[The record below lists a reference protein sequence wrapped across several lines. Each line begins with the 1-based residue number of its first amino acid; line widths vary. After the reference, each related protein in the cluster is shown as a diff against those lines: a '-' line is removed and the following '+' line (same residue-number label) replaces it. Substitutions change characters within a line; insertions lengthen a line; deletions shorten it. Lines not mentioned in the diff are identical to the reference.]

1 MGTCEICNKNSSLIS
16 DFLGLCRE
24 CIVNNPDEALNVAS
38 QKHSEV
44 RSKFSLPAQPPIKGV
59 TCNFCGN
66 KCEIPSGGV
75 GFCGLSENDD
85 GKLKRPDGL
94 VAELYYDP
102 HPTNC
107 VSAKYCGASGVG
119 YPEYSY
125 VNARERGFYNLSMF
139 CIGCS
144 ASCLFC
150 QNWHYLSLIGEKEVY
165 TVPEE
170 EFLSYITE
178 KVSCIC
184 FFGGDPTVQME
195 KITGYS
201 REAKKMYEDRILR
214 FCLETNGNFNEQ
226 LLKEFAKISLAS
238 GGGIKFDLKTH
249 NQTLNKVLS
258 GIDNVIAYK
267 SFELLGS
274 MHKEREKVPFLRAST
289 LLVPGYITPHEV
301 EKIAKFISNVNPSI
315 PYSLLAF
322 SPKFM
327 MSDLQTTPRKLAF
340 EAKRKAE
347 KYLLNVNI
355 GNEWLLR

>member
-1 MGTCEICNKNSSLIS
+1 LE
-16 DFLGLCRE
+16 
-24 CIVNNPDEALNVAS
+24 VAA
-38 QKHSEV
+38 QKQAEV
-44 RSKFSLPAQPPIKGV
+44 RSRFSLPAQPPANGV
-59 TCNFCGN
+59 SCNFCGN
-66 KCEIPSGGV
+66 GCKIPPREV
-75 GFCGLSENDD
+75 GFCGLSENDG

-119 YPEYSY
+119 YPKYSY
-125 VNARERGFYNLSMF
+125 VNVRERGYYNLSVF

-150 QNWHYLSLIGEKEVY
+150 QNWHYLSMIREKEVY
-165 TVPEE
+165 TVPED

-184 FFGGDPTVQME
+184 FFGGDPTVQLE
-195 KITGYS
+195 KITDYS
-201 REAKKMYEDRILR
+201 IKAKKKSEDRILR
-214 FCLETNGNFNEQ
+214 FCLETNGNFNTK
-226 LLKEFAKISLAS
+226 LLKRFAKVSLES
-238 GGGIKFDLKTH
+238 GGGIKFDLKTY
-249 NQTLNKVLS
+249 NPNLNIALS
-258 GIDNVIAYK
+258 GIGNEKAYE

-289 LLVPGYITPHEV
+289 LLIPGYITPIEV
-301 EKIAKFISNVNPSI
+301 EEIAKFISSIDCTI

-322 SPKFM
+322 SPQFM
-327 MSDLQTTPRKLAF
+327 MSDLPTTPRKLAY
-340 EAKRKAE
+340 ESKRKAE
-347 KYLLNVNI
+347 KHLVNVNI